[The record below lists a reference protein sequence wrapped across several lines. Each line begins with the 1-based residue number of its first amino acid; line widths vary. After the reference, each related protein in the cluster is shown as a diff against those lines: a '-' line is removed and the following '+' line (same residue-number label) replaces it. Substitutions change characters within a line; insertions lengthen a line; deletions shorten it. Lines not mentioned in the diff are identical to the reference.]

1 MDNFDNIRGAL
12 APPRQAPQTY
22 GDLQN
27 DNAALM
33 DELKYYQEELEYYK
47 QAVAGDPWKSS
58 PQQTQDERFADRM
71 LRQRVPEGEKPVSE
85 ELWVIRSEIL
95 ELLALIAS
103 LDQKSYRKFVRD
115 FQDIEAL
122 SQGGGNKQI
131 VKELQEELLFKLQLM
146 RSVPGEPNKGPT
158 ERVLLATKRQES
170 DQRINM
176 PAQRKPMGW
185 IEQITKK
192 VQ

>member
-12 APPRQAPQTY
+12 APRQAPATY

-27 DNAALM
+27 DNVALM

-58 PQQTQDERFADRM
+58 PQATPDERFANRM
-71 LRQRVPEGEKPVSE
+71 LQQRVPDGQNPVSE
-85 ELWVIRSEIL
+85 ELWITRSDIL
-95 ELLALIAS
+95 ELLALIPS
-103 LDQKSYRKFVRD
+103 LATKDYRRFVRD
-115 FQDIEAL
+115 WEDIETL
-122 SQGGGNKQI
+122 SQGGGNRQI
-131 VKELQEELLFKLQLM
+131 VKSRQERLLFEIQLM
-146 RSVPGEPNKGPT
+146 RSVPGEANKGPT

>member
-12 APPRQAPQTY
+12 APRQAPQTY
-22 GDLQN
+22 GDLQA
-27 DNAALM
+27 DNAALA

-47 QAVAGDPWKSS
+47 QAVAGDPWKGT
-58 PQQTQDERFADRM
+58 PQATPDERFANRM
-71 LRQRVPEGEKPVSE
+71 LQQRVPDGQNPVSE
-85 ELWVIRSEIL
+85 ELWITRSDIL
-95 ELLALIAS
+95 ELLALIPS
-103 LDQKSYRKFVRD
+103 LATKDYRRFVRD
-115 FQDIEAL
+115 WEDIETL
-122 SQGGGNKQI
+122 SQGGGNRQI
-131 VKELQEELLFKLQLM
+131 VKSRQERLLFEIQLM
-146 RSVPGEPNKGPT
+146 RSVPGEANKGPT

>member
-12 APPRQAPQTY
+12 APRQAPQTY
-22 GDLQN
+22 GDLQS

-47 QAVAGDPWKSS
+47 QAMAGDPFKQNPQSS
-58 PQQTQDERFADRM
+58 PDERFADRM
-71 LRQRVPEGEKPVSE
+71 LNQRVPTGQSPVSE
-85 ELWVIRSEIL
+85 ELWITRSDIL
-95 ELLALIAS
+95 ELLALIPS
-103 LDQKSYRKFVRD
+103 LATKDYRRFVRD
-115 FQDIEAL
+115 WEDIETL
-122 SQGGGNKQI
+122 SQGGGNRQI
-131 VKELQEELLFKLQLM
+131 VKSRQERLLFEIQLM
-146 RSVPGEPNKGPT
+146 RSVPGEANKGPT